1 MTRSLE
7 SLRTAIDT
15 SSLIPSISIK
25 GDKFTAVDPATK
37 KKEDISLYDKDTKSF
52 YIEAIIV
59 DINDKMSKV
68 YYEGAYN
75 PGETAAPTCLSDN
88 GVGASV
94 HANKPQAAFCAS
106 CRHNDWGS
114 KVYDNGKKG
123 KACRDFKKMAL
134 LIPDYDTQ
142 MMYRL
147 MVPPASLTYL
157 SLYHRQL
164 GLCKIDGQGALP
176 IEVMTRI
183 SFDKEQLHVLT
194 FEIARKLRRESDE
207 GQRLYQMAVSFFED
221 NSSISLV
228 GLDDKVIDAPKLLA
242 APPVRLQLAAPLPNN
257 HTPRPDA
264 AMERDRQHLAQ
275 MTGGTGQS
283 PADDS
288 DGATDVPWEEVNKL
302 PPRS

>member
-1 MTRSLE
+1 MTRSLD

-15 SSLIPSISIK
+15 SALIPSISIK

-37 KKEDISLYDKDTKSF
+37 LKEEISLYDPDTKSF

-75 PGETAAPTCLSDN
+75 PGEVTAPTCMSDN
-88 GVGASV
+88 GIGASV
-94 HANKPQAAFCAS
+94 HANKPQSMFCAT

-123 KACRDFKKMAL
+123 KACRDFKKLAL
-134 LIPDYDTQ
+134 LIPDYNQ
-142 MMYRL
+142 QLLFRL

-194 FEIARKLRRESDE
+194 FEIARKLRRESEE
-207 GQRLYQMAVSFFED
+207 GQKLYEMAVSHFEEGT
-221 NSSISLV
+221 SISLV
-228 GLDDKVIDAPKLLA
+228 GLDDRPVENVAAPKMLA
-242 APPVRLQLAAPLPNN
+242 APPARLQLAAPLPNN
-257 HTPRPDA
+257 HTPAPDA

-275 MTGGTGQS
+275 MSGA
-283 PADDS
+283 ADN
-288 DGATDVPWEEVNKL
+288 DGATDVPWEEVNSL
-302 PPRS
+302 PKRG